1 MEVTIDPVAVAIA
14 ILTVILGP
22 KLAPYVGTYIVIAA
36 AGLTGAAFSLGR
48 REPDA
53 KLGTWP
59 FLIVMVAFSMLLTV
73 GFTQLAAL
81 LWPPLGSSYMIA
93 PVALVVGYIGDDWP
107 GLFKWAGERLGRL
120 LERRAGG

>member
-14 ILTVILGP
+14 LVTVLLGP
-22 KLAPYVGTYIVIAA
+22 KLAAYVGPYVVIAA

-48 REPDA
+48 RDPNA
-53 KLGTWP
+53 RLGTWP
-59 FLIVMVAFSMLLTV
+59 FLIIMVGFSMLLTV

-81 LWPPLGSSYMIA
+81 VWPPLGSSYMIA

-107 GLFKWAGERLGRL
+107 GLFKWAGDRVGRL